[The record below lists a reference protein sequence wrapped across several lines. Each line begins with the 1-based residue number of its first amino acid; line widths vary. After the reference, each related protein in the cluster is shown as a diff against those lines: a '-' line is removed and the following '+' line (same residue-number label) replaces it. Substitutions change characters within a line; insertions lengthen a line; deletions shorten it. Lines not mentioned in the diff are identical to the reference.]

1 MDIHQNARLTPHSRE
16 ALAQKVLLC
25 QLTTAAAAR
34 AYGITAK
41 TAAKWV
47 QRYQRE
53 GRAGLRDR
61 SSRPHRSPRRTPWAK
76 QQQVESLRRQRWT
89 GWRIAQT
96 TGLSRATVSRILRH
110 IGLERLRRLDPPP
123 PVVRYEYPYPGAL
136 LHLDIKALGRF
147 SRPSYRY
154 DPAAPRHGSGAGWEY
169 LHVAIDDYSRF
180 AFAQILPDQSQA
192 SARSF
197 LDAALAHFAQLGVRV
212 ERLMTDNG
220 GCYRSHRFRR
230 HVRRRRL
237 RHLFTRPYTP
247 RTNGKAERFI
257 KTMIAGW
264 NDGAIYATSR
274 ERAAALDGWLW
285 TYNHRRPHGA
295 LSHQPPIARLNELNN
310 LPGFY
315 T

>member
-1 MDIHQNARLTPHSRE
+1 MDIHQNARLTPYSRE
-16 ALAQKVLLC
+16 ALAQKVLRR
-25 QLTTAAAAR
+25 QLTCSAAAR
-34 AYGITAK
+34 AYGITPK

-47 QRYQRE
+47 RRYQAE
-53 GRAGLRDR
+53 GQAGLRDR
-61 SSRPHRSPRRTPWAK
+61 SSRPQRSPRRTPPA
-76 QQQVESLRRQRWT
+76 QQQEVESLRRQRWT
-89 GWRIAQT
+89 GFRIAQA
-96 TGLSRATVSRILRH
+96 TGLSRATVSRILRR

-123 PVVRYEYPYPGAL
+123 PVVRYEYPHPGAL

-147 SRPSYRY
+147 SRPNYRY

-169 LHVAIDDYSRF
+169 LHVAIDDYSRL

-197 LDAALAHFAQLGVRV
+197 LDAALAHFAQLGVGI

-230 HVRRRRL
+230 HVESRRL

-257 KTMIAGW
+257 QTALREW
-264 NDGAIYATSR
+264 VHAFAFPSSESR
-274 ERAAALDGWLW
+274 CRCLSAWLQQ
-285 TYNHRRPHGA
+285 YNYRRPHA
-295 LSHQPPIARLNELNN
+295 SLHLAPPISRLARS
-310 LPGFY
+310 G
-315 T
+315 TTS